1 MSQLRP
7 PCEEIVQQLLPAFRC
22 LVAKELIEKHRLS
35 QIEAARRLGTTQA
48 TISHYLASKR
58 GFKDSE
64 RLRSIPGMM
73 EAAVKVAKELAE
85 EKSSRTEFTPNFC
98 RVCAALRGIKN
109 LCKA

>member
-1 MSQLRP
+1 MRP

-35 QIEAARRLGTTQA
+35 QTEAARRLGTTQA

-64 RLRSIPGMM
+64 RLRSMPGVM
-73 EAAVKVAKELAE
+73 EAAVKVAKELVE
-85 EKSSRTEFTPNFC
+85 NQYSRQDFKSNFC
-98 RVCAALRGIKN
+98 KVCTALRGVKN
-109 LCKA
+109 LCEA